1 MRETLKKIKAD
12 VILSAVLCFAL
23 GVVLLVWSTETINI
37 ICRALAVGLMII
49 GVVNIIS
56 YFRDK
61 SMHMFSG
68 VLGLI
73 VLLIGAWLFMRP
85 ESVVS
90 LIPIVIGVIL
100 AVHGIQ
106 DILLAIETKNN
117 SYEKWWSIL
126 LMGIISLALGVFC
139 VVYAFGLVSFALKFI
154 GIALIYD
161 GLSDLWIVSRA
172 SKSAKQKKLEE
183 EALEA
188 EYKEVEDVKEEA
200 E

>member
-1 MRETLKKIKAD
+1 MRETLKKVKAD
-12 VILSAVLCFAL
+12 VILSALLCFAL
-23 GVVLLVWSTETINI
+23 GVVLLVWSAETINI
-37 ICRALAVGLMII
+37 ICRTLAVGLMII

-106 DILLAIETKNN
+106 DIKLAIETKNN

-126 LMGIISLALGVFC
+126 CCLCIWSG
-139 VVYAFGLVSFALKFI
+139 FI
-154 GIALIYD
+154 CTEIYRYCIN
-161 GLSDLWIVSRA
+161 LRRTF
-172 SKSAKQKKLEE
+172 
-183 EALEA
+183 
-188 EYKEVEDVKEEA
+188 
-200 E
+200 